1 MTNTN
6 LSKNRRIAGWVIS
19 GLLTTLFLF
28 SASGK
33 FFMPEMATNF
43 ANYGIGNWLILI
55 ALGEITSTLVFLFP
69 RTNVYGT
76 LLLSSY
82 MGGAIMVH
90 MSHGEPFIFQSAVLI
105 LIWVGGFIRNPQLL
119 DNPAT

>member
-1 MTNTN
+1 MPNTN

-19 GLLTTLFLF
+19 VLLTALFLS

-33 FFMPEMATNF
+33 FFMPEMATNLT
-43 ANYGIGNWLILI
+43 NYGIGNWLIII
-55 ALGEITSTLVFLFP
+55 ALGEITSTLLFLFP

-90 MSHGEPFIFQSAVLI
+90 MSHGESFIFQSVVLI

-119 DNPAT
+119 DNPVV